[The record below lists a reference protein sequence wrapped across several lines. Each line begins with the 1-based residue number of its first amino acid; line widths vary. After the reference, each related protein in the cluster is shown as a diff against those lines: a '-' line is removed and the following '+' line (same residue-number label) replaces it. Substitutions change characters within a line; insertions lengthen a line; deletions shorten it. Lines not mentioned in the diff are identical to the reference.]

1 MSWKSW
7 QSPVAAPN
15 FLAFVSRHPTPCPS
29 ARHIL
34 GESSYTGQLNTP
46 KAMLAP
52 GLFGAARR
60 MGSSLFTS
68 ISPATCTAAPGGI
81 ISGLFAGRAGAEI
94 GMGLTGAGPLMF
106 VRGMAKKGGRVQ
118 DRRVRMS
125 LSPLI

>member
-1 MSWKSW
+1 
-7 QSPVAAPN
+7 
-15 FLAFVSRHPTPCPS
+15 
-29 ARHIL
+29 
-34 GESSYTGQLNTP
+34 
-46 KAMLAP
+46 MLAP

-81 ISGLFAGRAGAEI
+81 VSGLFAGRAGAEI
-94 GMGLTGAGPLMF
+94 GMGLTGAGPLML

-125 LSPLI
+125 LSPYDHTIHTHPSIHHHTSNTSHQPT